1 MKVILYMAV
10 TANSYIAK
18 ENDDA
23 SFVSAV
29 EWKSFRKRIKRVGNI
44 IVGRK
49 TYEIMLRNN
58 ELNGLNEIKVV
69 VVTGD
74 KSFTVSDN
82 SHTAA
87 ISPKKALEILH
98 QQGFQEAL
106 VAGGGGLNTSFME
119 EGLVD
124 ELYLDIE
131 PIILGKGL
139 PLFRE
144 AEWEV
149 KLKLLNIKKLSAQ
162 EVQLHYKIVK

>member
-1 MKVILYMAV
+1 MKVIQYMSITV
-10 TANSYIAK
+10 NGYIAK
-18 ENDDA
+18 DNDDT
-23 SFVSAV
+23 SFVSPV
-29 EWKSFRKRIKRVGNI
+29 EWKSFRKMIKRVGNM

-58 ELNGLNEIKVV
+58 EFAGLDKIKVV
-69 VVTGD
+69 VVTGN
-74 KSFTVSDN
+74 KSFTVSGK

-87 ISPKKALEILH
+87 LSPQKALEIIC

-149 KLKLLNIKKLSAQ
+149 KLKLLKVKKLSAQ